1 MSCWPS
7 LPPRLGYGTAYA
19 RAVGI
24 DDAEGAPPWQVHGE
38 RTLYDNRWVRLTQ
51 VDVEAPDGN
60 RWWHHVVRL
69 QRCAMAVVLDEHD
82 RVLLLWRHRFV
93 PDEFGWEL
101 PGGIVEADEDAAV
114 AAAREV
120 EEETGWRP
128 TGPMRHLITFQP
140 MGGMVDSPHEVFL
153 AEGADYIGEP
163 ADAEEAGRVEWVPPS
178 EIPKLIQSQGIAGS
192 GSLVG
197 LLYVLG
203 LGRSAG
209 RD

>member
-1 MSCWPS
+1 
-7 LPPRLGYGTAYA
+7 
-19 RAVGI
+19 VGI
-24 DDAEGAPPWQVHGE
+24 EAPGGAPRWQVHGE

-69 QRCAMAVVLDEHD
+69 QRCAMAVVLDDQD

-101 PGGIVEADEDAAV
+101 PGGIVEADEDPAV
-114 AAAREV
+114 TAHRETV
-120 EEETGWRP
+120 EETGWRP

-140 MGGMVDSPHEVFL
+140 MAGMVDSPHEVYL
-153 AEGADYIGEP
+153 AEGAEYVGAP
-163 ADAEEAGRVEWVPPS
+163 ADAEEAGWVEWIPLS
-178 EIPKLIQSQGIAGS
+178 ELPKLIRLQSVGGS

-209 RD
+209 GDEAA